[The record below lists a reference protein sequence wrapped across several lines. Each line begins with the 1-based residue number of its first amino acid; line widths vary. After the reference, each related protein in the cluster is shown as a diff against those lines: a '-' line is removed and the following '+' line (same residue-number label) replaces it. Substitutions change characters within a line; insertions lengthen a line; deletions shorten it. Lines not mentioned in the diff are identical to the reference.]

1 MAKSPL
7 LSRVPTASIGSF
19 LKMILRSGLLDQP
32 QLTEAMRQ
40 TTAAQRADPT
50 VLAEFLIKNGKLT
63 RFQATKLLQGATQ
76 GLVLGHYQILAPIG
90 KGGQSIVY
98 LARDQRSQ
106 DLLALKVL
114 PPRVAREQERM
125 LARFRREME
134 LSQRVAHP
142 AICWTQDVGVCNGV
156 YYIAMEFIAGKSLY
170 RVVNT
175 HGVLAVPRAA
185 RLFAEVASGLTHA
198 HMQGLIHRDLKPSN
212 ILVTPNDHAKILD
225 LGLALIEGET
235 PDDYRVVGGQGYIV
249 GTMDYIAPEQA
260 EDPTRIEGRADIYG
274 MGCTLYFAL
283 TGRPP
288 FPGGDAKQKIQRHR
302 YDEPT
307 PVTQFNPAV
316 PAGVE
321 AIVRRMMAKRPEDRF
336 PSAEAVRE
344 ELLGWTAGERERPLD
359 RQDDTS
365 FRKAVADLETEAPW
379 AELVDEAVPLA
390 EEVGPPE
397 SASLPAELAVAVLPT
412 ARPAP
417 RWLLYAVPLA
427 MLAFIGLC
435 AAVVALCSWLL
446 H

>member
-1 MAKSPL
+1 
-7 LSRVPTASIGSF
+7 
-19 LKMILRSGLLDQP
+19 
-32 QLTEAMRQ
+32 
-40 TTAAQRADPT
+40 
-50 VLAEFLIKNGKLT
+50 
-63 RFQATKLLQGATQ
+63 
-76 GLVLGHYQILAPIG
+76 
-90 KGGQSIVY
+90 
-98 LARDQRSQ
+98 
-106 DLLALKVL
+106 
-114 PPRVAREQERM
+114 
-125 LARFRREME
+125 
-134 LSQRVAHP
+134 
-142 AICWTQDVGVCNGV
+142 
-156 YYIAMEFIAGKSLY
+156 
-170 RVVNT
+170 
-175 HGVLAVPRAA
+175 
-185 RLFAEVASGLTHA
+185 
-198 HMQGLIHRDLKPSN
+198 
-212 ILVTPNDHAKILD
+212 
-225 LGLALIEGET
+225 
-235 PDDYRVVGGQGYIV
+235 
-249 GTMDYIAPEQA
+249 
-260 EDPTRIEGRADIYG
+260 G